1 MITRAI
7 ITELD
12 LASSKVQV
20 RIPLLENASSISKS
34 SKSAGRRLEWASII
48 YTPGINVE
56 YKVGDIVIIGFEDNN
71 VGLPIVLGF
80 LKLRDRDLGAR
91 VYGDFVQL
99 NVSGKFTAPTNTV
112 LGKTS
117 YQSLFDVVDLPG
129 SNARPENPFIYGT
142 FTDEGETQLN
152 VNFTPSSGVT
162 YTRSVDASNIL
173 FNYTPAKGS
182 YFFSVVKSSAD
193 QKNYIMQIQVSDVV
207 YTAEVVSSYSLVVSS
222 DLMWGEGSSAPASYS
237 PIEVDNNTDGTVS
250 LRVVDPDIR
259 TETNNDGSINLIV

>member
-20 RIPLLENASSISKS
+20 RIPLLENASSVSKN
-34 SKSAGRRLEWASII
+34 SKSAGRRLEWASIL

-56 YKVGDIVIIGFEDNN
+56 YKVGDVVIVGFEDNN
-71 VGLPIVLGF
+71 VGLPVVLGF
-80 LKLRDRDLGAR
+80 LKLRNRDLGAR

-99 NVSGKFTAPTNTV
+99 NVSGKFTTSTNTI

-117 YQSLFDVVDLPG
+117 YQSLFDAVDLQG
-129 SNARPENPFIYGT
+129 SSVRPEDPFIYGT

-152 VNFTPSSGVT
+152 VNFTPSSSI
-162 YTRSVDASNIL
+162 TRTVSVDVSNIL
-173 FNYTPAKGS
+173 FNYTPVRRD

-193 QKNYIMQIQVSDVV
+193 QKNYIMQIQVSDVA
-207 YTAEVVSSYSLVVSS
+207 YTAEVVSSYSLTVSS
-222 DLMWGEGSSAPASYS
+222 DLMWGEGSSTPATYS
-237 PIEVDNNTDGTVS
+237 PIEVEDNTDGTVT

-259 TETNNDGSINLIV
+259 TETNDDGSVGLVI